1 MDIKVVSKNCAK
13 IILTKNEADKLNI
26 DFENFNKENHET
38 KMFLTYII
46 AILKDMKIVKSN
58 DEKITV
64 EIYEQENS
72 DLIIYISSSDCDSTD
87 INYESYVLV
96 TDSPEVLCEFVKD
109 ARLLYPKKIKDDYLY
124 FFQNSYYLFFK
135 SEIYKENLPSILS
148 TYNIYSEYLT
158 SAQKAKEYGK
168 MLCHTP
174 FNEINNLSSD

>member
-96 TDSPEVLCEFVKD
+96 TNSP
-109 ARLLYPKKIKDDYLY
+109 
-124 FFQNSYYLFFK
+124 
-135 SEIYKENLPSILS
+135 
-148 TYNIYSEYLT
+148 
-158 SAQKAKEYGK
+158 
-168 MLCHTP
+168 
-174 FNEINNLSSD
+174 

>member
-1 MDIKVVSKNCAK
+1 MDIQVVSKNCAK
-13 IILTKNEADKLNI
+13 IILTKSEADKLNI

-72 DLIIYISSSDCDSTD
+72 DLIIYISSSDCDIPN

-96 TDSPEVLCEFVKD
+96 TDSPEVLIEFVKD
-109 ARLLYPKKIKDDYLY
+109 ARLLFPQKIKDDCLY
-124 FFQNSYYLFFK
+124 FFQEYYYLFFK
-135 SEIYKENLPSILS
+135 SEIYKENLQHILS
-148 TYNIYSEYLT
+148 TYNIYSQNFT

-174 FNEINNLSSD
+174 FNAINNLSSD